1 MEETRIRFL
10 GRYLP
15 LEESMATRSSILAW
29 RILWTEEPG
38 GLQSIAS
45 QRVRH
50 NLRDWGGMDR
60 QTFLLFGIKLP
71 PKIWLHFESYLK
83 IQMNALY
90 QILSSDGH
98 VRNCCPWDGLLF
110 WRDPFGATHLGLT
123 VRGEPH
129 RSLCAAHCVCFSSS
143 YTCFIPSENPSLSA
157 C

>member
-1 MEETRIRFL
+1 MGCMCLFQFWFPQGTAGE
-10 GRYLP
+10 GNGNP
-15 LEESMATRSSILAW
+15 LQYSCLEN
-29 RILWTEEPG
+29 P
-38 GLQSIAS
+38 
-45 QRVRH
+45 
-50 NLRDWGGMDR
+50 MDR
-60 QTFLLFGIKLP
+60 GAWWAAVHSISKSQTQLERLRRDGQTFLLFGIKLP

-98 VRNCCPWDGLLF
+98 VCNCCPWDGLLF